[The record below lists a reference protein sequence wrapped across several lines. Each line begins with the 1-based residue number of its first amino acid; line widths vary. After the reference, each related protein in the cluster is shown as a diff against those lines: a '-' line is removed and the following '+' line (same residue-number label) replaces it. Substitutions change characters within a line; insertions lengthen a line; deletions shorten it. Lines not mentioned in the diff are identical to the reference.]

1 MIEKRKVILS
11 SFFILKIR
19 KLKGLKKIFIGGII
33 KSISTHKYTSKTGG
47 AISIL

>member
-19 KLKGLKKIFIGGII
+19 KLRELKKIFIGGII
-33 KSISTHKYTSKTGG
+33 KSTSTHKYTSGTGG
-47 AISIL
+47 AL

>member
-1 MIEKRKVILS
+1 MLL

-19 KLKGLKKIFIGGII
+19 KLRGLKKIFNGDII
-33 KSISTHKYTSKTGG
+33 KSISTHKYTSETGG